1 MTIERRTIVAQI
13 EVPHHGGLQV
23 LIHLQMV
30 ENGSVL
36 STKNHR
42 TYIPADISAAEQMA
56 HVNAHLAQMG
66 ESAISSMDI
75 QRVGM
80 FHKLA
85 VDLPSEY
92 APVPVLDEIT
102 EGIKRAK
109 ASRKVSPQ

>member
-1 MTIERRTIVAQI
+1 MIERRTIVAQM
-13 EVPHHGGLQV
+13 EVPYQGGLQV
-23 LIHLQMV
+23 LFHLQLV
-30 ENGSVL
+30 EDGKLISH
-36 STKNHR
+36 KNHR
-42 TYIPADISAAEQMA
+42 TYIPADISAAEQCA

-66 ESAISSMDI
+66 EGQISSMDI

-92 APVPVLDEIT
+92 APVQTIDEVT

-109 ASRKVSPQ
+109 ASRKVNAQ